1 MHKILTINPGS
12 TSTKVAL
19 FEDGNMIASENIEHK
34 NEELKKYDNI
44 MDQIDFR
51 KKAII
56 NFINKNGVE
65 INDLHAISARGG
77 ILPPLKSGTYKVNEE
92 MVHYLQFE
100 AKVEHASNLAAVIG
114 YQIADN
120 KIPVYI
126 TDPVSV
132 DEFID
137 EARISGNAKLE
148 RYSQLH
154 TLNMKMVAR
163 RASEEIGKDYNEANF
178 VIVHLGGGISIGAQ
192 EKGRIIDVN
201 NANDEGPFS
210 PERSGELPMGDV
222 AKMAFSGKYNF
233 KQMKKRYI
241 GNGGLVGYLGT
252 NDLREAFKKAE
263 KDEKAK
269 LIIDAMAYQISK
281 EIGAMA
287 TVLKG
292 NIDAIVITGGL
303 ANSEKF
309 ISMIKERVS
318 KLGLIMVYPGSYE
331 MEALCQGALRA
342 LNNFEKPLVWKKEV

>member
-1 MHKILTINPGS
+1 MYKILTINPGS

-19 FEDGNMIASENIEHK
+19 FEESNMIASENLEHK
-34 NEELKKYDNI
+34 TEELKKYDNI

-51 KKAII
+51 KEAIK
-56 NFINKNGVE
+56 NFINKNGVK
-65 INDLHAISARGG
+65 INDLHAIAARGG

-92 MVHYLQFE
+92 MVHYLKFE

-137 EARISGNAKLE
+137 EARISGNAKLD

-163 RASEEIGKDYNEANF
+163 RSAEEIGKSYNESNF
-178 VIVHLGGGISIGAQ
+178 IIVHLGGGISVGAQ
-192 EKGRIIDVN
+192 EKGKIIDVN

-210 PERSGELPMGDV
+210 PERTGELPMGDV

-241 GNGGLVGYLGT
+241 GNGGLAGYLGT
-252 NDLREAFKKAE
+252 NDLREALKKSE
-263 KDEKAK
+263 KDEKTK
-269 LIIDAMAYQISK
+269 LIVDAMAYQISK

-292 NIDAIVITGGL
+292 DIDAIVITGGL

-331 MEALCQGALRA
+331 MEALSQGALRA

>member
-1 MHKILTINPGS
+1 
-12 TSTKVAL
+12 
-19 FEDGNMIASENIEHK
+19 
-34 NEELKKYDNI
+34 
-44 MDQIDFR
+44 
-51 KKAII
+51 
-56 NFINKNGVE
+56 
-65 INDLHAISARGG
+65 
-77 ILPPLKSGTYKVNEE
+77 
-92 MVHYLQFE
+92 MVHYLKYE

-114 YQIADN
+114 FEMAN
-120 KIPVYI
+120 GNIPVYI

-137 EARISGNAKLE
+137 EAKISGNAKLE
-148 RYSQLH
+148 RYSQMH

-163 RASEEIGKDYNEANF
+163 RAAEEIGKNYNDCNF
-178 VIVHLGGGISIGAQ
+178 ILVHLGGGISVGAQ
-192 EKGRIIDVN
+192 EKGKIIDVN

-222 AKMAFSGKYNF
+222 AKMAFSGKYSF
-233 KQMKKRYI
+233 KELKKRYI

-263 KDEKAK
+263 KDEKAH
-269 LIIDAMAYQISK
+269 LVIEAMAYQISK

-292 NIDAIVITGGL
+292 EIDAIVVTGGI

-309 ISMIKERVS
+309 ISMIKERIF

-342 LNNFEKPLVWKKEV
+342 LNNFEKPLTWKKEV